1 MTVHD
6 GYRPSRIQ
14 VAAGTPVRILFDRQE
29 AGDCTSQVVFPDFGT
44 TAELPAFGRAGTND
58 PQARGQSLYPVLRG
72 PRFQRGDGRHAG

>member
-14 VAAGTPVRILFDRQE
+14 VTAGTPVRILFDRQE

-44 TAELPAFGRAGTND
+44 TAELPAFG
-58 PQARGQSLYPVLRG
+58 QASVELTPARPGEYPFACGRDKIHGVL
-72 PRFQRGDGRHAG
+72 AAT